1 MTMREF
7 FSIGWCAPHGTE
19 DDVHRDLTWKPDTLI
34 RTIGM
39 SERDIERIVDH
50 TKHKTFTPRT
60 HYTRFIIMLAKC
72 DVYRALRH
80 VFTVCVGTD

>member
-1 MTMREF
+1 
-7 FSIGWCAPHGTE
+7 
-19 DDVHRDLTWKPDTLI
+19 
-34 RTIGM
+34 M

-80 VFTVCVGTD
+80 VFTVCVGTDF